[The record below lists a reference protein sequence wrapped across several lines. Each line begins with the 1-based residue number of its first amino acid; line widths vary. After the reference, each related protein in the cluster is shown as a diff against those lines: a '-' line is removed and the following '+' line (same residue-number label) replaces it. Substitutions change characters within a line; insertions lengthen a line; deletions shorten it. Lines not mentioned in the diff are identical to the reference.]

1 MQVISKG
8 ELVSILDHI
17 DHLDKCIPH
26 VPHDGPADQLD
37 HMIEMLQIKLKNY
50 DRIDQAHED
59 DKLDAE
65 E

>member
-8 ELVSILDHI
+8 ELFSLVSSLFEQI
-17 DHLDKCIPH
+17 DGK
-26 VPHDGPADQLD
+26 VNYE
-37 HMIEMLQIKLKNY
+37 MIDMLEAKITNY